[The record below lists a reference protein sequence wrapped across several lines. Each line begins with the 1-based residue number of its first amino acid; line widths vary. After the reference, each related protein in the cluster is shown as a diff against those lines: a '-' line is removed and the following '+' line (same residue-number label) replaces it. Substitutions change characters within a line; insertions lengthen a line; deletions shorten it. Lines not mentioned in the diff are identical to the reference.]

1 MQKLRKYL
9 VILLIG
15 FATASLTAQPPQA
28 FNYQAVLRDDAGQVL
43 ASEQVVIQI
52 EILRENA
59 AGEVVFSE
67 THDTQTNELGLINL
81 AIGSIE
87 SLENIQWGNDS
98 FFIRVSVDG
107 NEMGTTQ
114 LLSVPFALYAQGSAN
129 AFSGDYNDLDNT
141 PDLEA
146 FIEIEDPQSGDI
158 LFYSD
163 QEWQTIATG
172 EEGQVL
178 TVVNGM
184 PQWADL
190 PEDDDDLTVTDI
202 DGNVYTTIEIGDQL
216 WLAENLRTTRY
227 QNGDQLQT
235 GLNDS
240 QWNNTT
246 HGAYSLYPHSQVDG
260 IASDEAMMQA
270 YGLLYNWY
278 ATVDPRELCPEGWHV
293 PTDEEWIALISY
305 MTDNYAHINPT
316 NVGNSVKSC
325 RQIDSPL
332 GGECATDVHPRWNS
346 HATQYGTDEFGM
358 AALPAGYR
366 NPTGSFA
373 GISNHGGFWTSTE
386 YSAAAAW
393 RRYTG
398 FGHAF
403 VYRDSQLKRLGTSV
417 RCIKTTEN
425 DD

>member
-1 MQKLRKYL
+1 
-9 VILLIG
+9 
-15 FATASLTAQPPQA
+15 
-28 FNYQAVLRDDAGQVL
+28 D
-43 ASEQVVIQI
+43 
-52 EILRENA
+52 
-59 AGEVVFSE
+59 
-67 THDTQTNELGLINL
+67 
-81 AIGSIE
+81 
-87 SLENIQWGNDS
+87 
-98 FFIRVSVDG
+98 
-107 NEMGTTQ
+107 
-114 LLSVPFALYAQGSAN
+114 
-129 AFSGDYNDLDNT
+129 
-141 PDLEA
+141 
-146 FIEIEDPQSGDI
+146 QSWHT
-158 LFYSD
+158 L
-163 QEWQTIATG
+163 ATG
-172 EEGQVL
+172 QEGQVL
-178 TVVNGM
+178 MVVDGM

-190 PEDDDDLTVTDI
+190 PEGEDPGDDDESVTDI
-202 DGNVYTTIEIGDQL
+202 DGNVYTTVQIGNQL
-216 WLAENLRTTRY
+216 WMAENLRTTRY

-246 HGAYSLYPHSQVDG
+246 QGAYSLYPHSLVDG

-293 PTDEEWIALISY
+293 PADEEWIALISY
-305 MTDNYAHINPT
+305 MTDNYPHINPT

-425 DD
+425 ND

>member
-1 MQKLRKYL
+1 MKIKTSTLF
-9 VILLIG
+9 IFLIAIMA
-15 FATASLTAQPPQA
+15 FNTIAQPPMA
-28 FNYQAVLRDDAGQVL
+28 FNYQAVLRDDAGQVM
-43 ASEQVVIQI
+43 ASEQVAIQI
-52 EILRENA
+52 EILRESA

-67 THDTQTNELGLINL
+67 THNTQTNELGLVNL

-87 SLENIQWGNDS
+87 SLENIQWANDS
-98 FFIRVSVDG
+98 FFIRISVDG

-114 LLSVPFALYAQGSAN
+114 LLSVPFALHAGSSAD
-129 AFSGDYNDLDNT
+129 AFSGDYLDLENT

-146 FIEIEDPQSGDI
+146 FIQVADAQSGDI
-158 LFYSD
+158 LYYLND
-163 QEWQTIATG
+163 EWHTLSPG
-172 EEGQVL
+172 EDGQVL
-178 TVVNGM
+178 MVVDGM
-184 PQWADL
+184 PQWADIAD
-190 PEDDDDLTVTDI
+190 PVDDTVTDI
-202 DGNVYTTIEIGDQL
+202 DGNVYATIEIGDQI
-216 WLAENLRTTRY
+216 WMAENLRTTRY
-227 QNGDQLQT
+227 RNGDQLPA

-246 HGAYSLYPHSQVDG
+246 AGAYALYPHTQVDG
-260 IASDEAMMQA
+260 INSDEEMIQA

-278 ATVDPRELCPEGWHV
+278 TTTDPRGLCPAGWHV
-293 PTDEEWIALISY
+293 PSDEEWIALISY
-305 MTDNYAHINPT
+305 MTDNYTHINPT

-332 GGECATDVHPRWNS
+332 GGECDTDIHPRWNS
-346 HATQYGTDEFGM
+346 HASQFGTDEFGM
-358 AALPAGYR
+358 SALPAGYR

-417 RCIKTTEN
+417 RCIKTIE
-425 DD
+425 D